1 MLMGM
6 AKQSTPAPADR
17 QEQEVRREQ
26 IRSLAAKMFF
36 ERGYDATTMRGIAA
50 DLGIQAASLYYHFPD
65 KEQILFDLIES
76 VQSQLM
82 AGAESLMN
90 AEEGAELK
98 LAAIV
103 VNHVTLHAL
112 RPKETTLGDTEL
124 RSLTGER
131 LDVNLAQRDA
141 YEALVVRVLRAGA
154 REGRFDVLDAKL
166 SAYAI
171 IAQSSNVGIWYQDP
185 GRLSLERVAEIHVA
199 LALRMV
205 GAEAVARRDVTR
217 LVRRARELHAEL
229 R

>member
-1 MLMGM
+1 M
-6 AKQSTPAPADR
+6 
-17 QEQEVRREQ
+17 
-26 IRSLAAKMFF
+26 
-36 ERGYDATTMRGIAA
+36 
-50 DLGIQAASLYYHFPD
+50 
-65 KEQILFDLIES
+65 
-76 VQSQLM
+76 
-82 AGAESLMN
+82 
-90 AEEGAELK
+90 
-98 LAAIV
+98 
-103 VNHVTLHAL
+103 
-112 RPKETTLGDTEL
+112 
-124 RSLTGER
+124 
-131 LDVNLAQRDA
+131 NLAQRDA

>member
-1 MLMGM
+1 M

-90 AEEGAELK
+90 AEEGSGAEARRDRGEPRDPART
-98 LAAIV
+98 AAE
-103 VNHVTLHAL
+103 
-112 RPKETTLGDTEL
+112 ETTLGDTEL
-124 RSLTGER
+124 RSSPASGST
-131 LDVNLAQRDA
+131 
-141 YEALVVRVLRAGA
+141 
-154 REGRFDVLDAKL
+154 
-166 SAYAI
+166 
-171 IAQSSNVGIWYQDP
+171 
-185 GRLSLERVAEIHVA
+185 
-199 LALRMV
+199 
-205 GAEAVARRDVTR
+205 
-217 LVRRARELHAEL
+217 
-229 R
+229 